1 MKNEIVAL
9 PVFQDRLSPL
19 LDEAH
24 KFIVITLDNG
34 MVIERTVVEMSE
46 NSPFIKIE
54 HLKEMGVTVILC
66 GAVSDTLAKFIVERE
81 LQLFSWLAGTVDE
94 VIDQYINGMLPQTCF
109 KYSKRDAYMQA
120 CRRHRRGWK
129 YHQRR
134 DYNEDSNTGINK

>member
-54 HLKEMGVTVILC
+54 RLKEMGVTVILC
-66 GAVSDTLAKFIVERE
+66 GAVSD
-81 LQLFSWLAGTVDE
+81 
-94 VIDQYINGMLPQTCF
+94 
-109 KYSKRDAYMQA
+109 
-120 CRRHRRGWK
+120 
-129 YHQRR
+129 
-134 DYNEDSNTGINK
+134 